1 MKGLLRGIGYFLLY
15 LVFTIVMQV
24 ILSML
29 IVQFAAGNGI
39 NGGNQLEEF
48 ANSNILGM
56 TVASGVLTIL
66 FLFLLFKIPKKDI
79 RKEWKLNRFAASDL
93 VKACLLLFSL
103 SSLFS
108 LVTLNVDIENSR
120 LIAASAQYYS
130 SRVPYLGTMLMML
143 NLLVIAP
150 VSEEIALRGIV
161 YTRIEKNLQ
170 PFIAIIVSAVLFGSM
185 HFMAGGIV
193 LVFGAMIMGLAF
205 GLLMH
210 KYNSLWICVIAHICA
225 NVPDF
230 IYSKE
235 RFASNGLKIC
245 LITVFSLAVLATLV
259 WIFKGNRI
267 TKKGNYPKDIKEKK

>member
-1 MKGLLRGIGYFLLY
+1 
-15 LVFTIVMQV
+15 
-24 ILSML
+24 
-29 IVQFAAGNGI
+29 
-39 NGGNQLEEF
+39 
-48 ANSNILGM
+48 M

-93 VKACLLLFSL
+93 IKACLLLFSL

-161 YTRIEKNLQ
+161 YTRIEKNLK

-235 RFASNGLKIC
+235 RFASTGMKIC

-259 WIFKGNRI
+259 WMFKGNRV
-267 TKKGNYPKDIKEKK
+267 TKKVNYPRGIIK

>member
-130 SRVPYLGTMLMML
+130 SKAPYLGTILMML

>member
-39 NGGNQLEEF
+39 TGGNQLEEF

-93 VKACLLLFSL
+93 IKACLLLFSL

-161 YTRIEKNLQ
+161 YTRIEKNLK
-170 PFIAIIVSAVLFGSM
+170 PFIAIIVSAVVFGSM

-235 RFASNGLKIC
+235 RFASTGLKIC
-245 LITVFSLAVLATLV
+245 LITVFSLAVLAALV
-259 WIFKGNRI
+259 WMFKGNRV
-267 TKKGNYPKDIKEKK
+267 TKKVNYPRGIIK

>member
-1 MKGLLRGIGYFLLY
+1 MKGLLRGIGFFLLY
-15 LVFTIVMQV
+15 LAFTIVVQV

-29 IVQFAAGNGI
+29 IIQFAAGNGI
-39 NGGNQLEEF
+39 TGRDQIEEF
-48 ANSNILGM
+48 ANLNILGM

-79 RKEWKLNRFAASDL
+79 RKEWKLNRFAAIDL
-93 VKACLLLFSL
+93 IRACLLLFSL
-103 SSLFS
+103 SSIFF
-108 LVTLNVDIENSR
+108 LVTLNVDFENSR
-120 LIAASAQYYS
+120 LITVSAQYYS
-130 SRVPYLGTMLMML
+130 ARVPFLGTILMML

-161 YTRIEKNLQ
+161 YTRIEKNLK
-170 PFIAIIVSAVLFGSM
+170 PVIAIIISAVLFGLM
-185 HFMAGGIV
+185 HLMAGGIV
-193 LVFGAMIMGLAF
+193 LVIGTMIMGLAL

-235 RFASNGLKIC
+235 QFSSTGLRIG
-245 LITVFSLAVLATLV
+245 LITVFCLAVLADLI
-259 WIFKGNRI
+259 WIFKGNRANN
-267 TKKGNYPKDIKEKK
+267 KGNCPNDG

>member
-39 NGGNQLEEF
+39 TGGNQIEEF

-93 VKACLLLFSL
+93 IKACLLLFSL

-108 LVTLNVDIENSR
+108 LVTLNVDIND
-120 LIAASAQYYS
+120 
-130 SRVPYLGTMLMML
+130 GW
-143 NLLVIAP
+143 
-150 VSEEIALRGIV
+150 
-161 YTRIEKNLQ
+161 K
-170 PFIAIIVSAVLFGSM
+170 
-185 HFMAGGIV
+185 
-193 LVFGAMIMGLAF
+193 
-205 GLLMH
+205 
-210 KYNSLWICVIAHICA
+210 
-225 NVPDF
+225 
-230 IYSKE
+230 
-235 RFASNGLKIC
+235 
-245 LITVFSLAVLATLV
+245 
-259 WIFKGNRI
+259 
-267 TKKGNYPKDIKEKK
+267 

>member
-15 LVFTIVMQV
+15 LVFTIVVQV

-79 RKEWKLNRFAASDL
+79 RKEWKLSRFAASDL
-93 VKACLLLFSL
+93 IKACLLSFSL

-120 LIAASAQYYS
+120 LIASSAHYYS
-130 SRVPYLGTMLMML
+130 SKVPYLGTILMML

-161 YTRIEKNLQ
+161 YTRIEKNLK
-170 PFIAIIVSAVLFGSM
+170 PVIAMIISAVLFGLM
-185 HFMAGGIV
+185 HLMAGGIV

-205 GLLMH
+205 GLLMY
-210 KYNSLWICVIAHICA
+210 KYNSLWICIIAHICA
-225 NVPDF
+225 NIPDF

-235 RFASNGLKIC
+235 SFASTGLRIG

-267 TKKGNYPKDIKEKK
+267 TKKGNYPNDG

>member
-235 RFASNGLKIC
+235 RFASTGLKIC
-245 LITVFSLAVLATLV
+245 LITVFSLAVLAALV
-259 WIFKGNRI
+259 WMFKGNRV
-267 TKKGNYPKDIKEKK
+267 TKKVNYPT